1 MLAMDE
7 FEPRQLLLMQI
18 RDKRCGGNSAELARR
33 IVKDP
38 TYVNRLFYPIGKT
51 GRKGV
56 GLEIMDSCN
65 AVFDLPAGYWDGK
78 AALPDLGQESSTGD
92 EMLSLEVITALSQ
105 ADPDE
110 RSRVEVVLR
119 AMLKLPP
126 QEDLGNNAGRQTAPP
141 KSARA

>member
-1 MLAMDE
+1 MATMDE

-38 TYVNRLFYPIGKT
+38 TYVNRLFYPIGKQ
-51 GRKGV
+51 GRKGI

-65 AVFDLPAGYWDGK
+65 VVFELPAGYWEGK
-78 AALPDLGQESSTGD
+78 AALPDPGQEPKKGD
-92 EMLSLEVITALSQ
+92 GMLSLEVITALSRV
-105 ADPDE
+105 DPDE
-110 RSRVEVVLR
+110 RSRVEGVLR

-126 QEDLGNNAGRQTAPP
+126 LEDSGNSAGLQRAPS
-141 KSARA
+141 KSALM